1 MGDGSCLTLGGWA
14 VGSFVVYLCVIIGVG
29 LAARRFS
36 SRGIG
41 EFFLGGRR
49 LGTFVVATS
58 AVVSGRSAWL
68 LLGVTGMA
76 YARGASAVWT
86 VVGYIVAELFS
97 FAYLGRRLRRETERS
112 GDLTVPDFFA
122 SRFGGAVFLRVVTAT
137 IILVFMVAYVAAQ
150 IRAGGKALS
159 ASFLHPAGYELTLG
173 GLGLS
178 LDAVTVGALITAV
191 IILAYTVTGGYAA
204 VAINDAIQAVVMLTA
219 LVVVPVVAALRH
231 PTGVIETLAVLS
243 PTLLDPF
250 ALGAGALIGFLG
262 IGLGSP
268 GNPHIL
274 VRYMSI
280 RDPRALARAA
290 FWGTLWN
297 VVMAWGALWI
307 GLVGRAHVPGS
318 LDLPKADPEAIYP
331 VVASMHLPAW
341 AFGLVVASIFAAI
354 LSTADSQLLVAA
366 SCVVRDLGQQTL
378 ARGRALSQRR
388 LVAWSRAAVLVLLAA
403 AVVLGIAVPGLIFTL
418 VLFAW
423 AGLGAS
429 FGPPLLCALYWRRTS
444 RWGVLAGLL
453 SGTLVTVV
461 WKITP
466 ALKGMVYELVPA
478 FAVSMALTVAVSLLT
493 PLTDRERPLTSSPP
507 E

>member
-1 MGDGSCLTLGGWA
+1 MPLSGWA
-14 VGSFVVYLCVIIGVG
+14 LTTFVLYLGLIIGVG

-36 SRGIG
+36 SQGIG

-86 VVGYIVAELFS
+86 VVGYILAELFL
-97 FAYLGRRLRRETERS
+97 FAFLGRRLRRVTEAS
-112 GDLTVPDFFA
+112 GDLTVPDYFA
-122 SRFGGAVFLRVVTAT
+122 SRFGASSMLRVVTAVV
-137 IILVFMVAYVAAQ
+137 ILVFMVAYVAAQ

-159 ASFLHPAGYELTLG
+159 ASFLHAPGYELTWLG
-173 GLGLS
+173 NLPVE
-178 LDAVTVGALITAV
+178 AVTVGALITSA

-204 VAINDAIQAVVMLTA
+204 VAINDAIQAVVILFA
-219 LVVVPVVAALRH
+219 LVVVPLYAAVQH
-231 PTGVIETLAVLS
+231 PTGVLETLSALS
-243 PTLLDPF
+243 PLMLDPM
-250 ALGAGALIGFLG
+250 ALSAGALIGFVG
-262 IGLGSP
+262 IGLGSA

-280 RDPRALARAA
+280 RDGRALSKAA

-307 GLVGRAHVPGS
+307 GLVGRAHFPGS
-318 LDLPKADPEAIYP
+318 ADLPGRDVEAIYP
-331 VVASMHLPAW
+331 LLAQTQLPSVL
-341 AFGLVVASIFAAI
+341 FGLVVASIFAAI

-366 SCVVRDLGQQTL
+366 SCMVRDLGQQTW
-378 ARGRALSQRR
+378 ARGRELSQAR
-388 LVAWSRAAVLVLLAA
+388 LVRWSRLSVLVLLAA
-403 AVVLGIAVPGLIFTL
+403 SVALGLVVPGLVFTL

-429 FGPPLLCALYWRRTS
+429 FGPPLILALYWRSTT
-444 RWGVLAGLL
+444 RWGVLAGLV

-461 WKITP
+461 WRLVPVLK
-466 ALKGMVYELVPA
+466 ALVYELVPA
-478 FAVSMALTVAVSLLT
+478 FALSLVLTVGVSLLT
-493 PLTDRERPLTSSPP
+493 REPALPDREPAPS
-507 E
+507 ED

>member
-1 MGDGSCLTLGGWA
+1 MSLSGWA
-14 VGSFVVYLCVIIGVG
+14 LGTFVVYLCLIIGVG

-36 SRGIG
+36 SQGLG

-76 YARGASAVWT
+76 YTRGASAVWT
-86 VVGYIVAELFS
+86 VVGYILAELVL
-97 FAYLGRRLRRETERS
+97 FAYLGRRLRRVTEAS

-122 SRFGGAVFLRVVTAT
+122 SRFGASTMLRVVTAT
-137 IILVFMVAYVAAQ
+137 VILVFMVAYVAAQ

-159 ASFLHPAGYELTLG
+159 ASFLHAPGYEITWLG
-173 GLGLS
+173 NLS
-178 LDAVTVGALITAV
+178 LDAVSVGALITAA

-204 VAINDAIQAVVMLTA
+204 VAINDAIQAVVILIA
-219 LVVVPVVAALRH
+219 LVLVPTVSVLHH
-231 PTGVIETLAVLS
+231 PTGVLETLSTLS
-243 PTLLDPF
+243 PLMLDPM
-250 ALGAGALIGFLG
+250 ALSVGALIGFVS

-280 RDPRALARAA
+280 REPRALVRAA

-307 GLVGRAHVPGS
+307 GLVGRAHFPGS
-318 LDLPKADPEAIYP
+318 ADLPGRDAEAIYP
-331 VVASMHLPAW
+331 VLAHAHLPSVL
-341 AFGLVVASIFAAI
+341 FGLVVASIFAAI

-378 ARGRALSQRR
+378 AKGRELSQER
-388 LVAWSRAAVLVLLAA
+388 LVKWSRISVFVLLAA
-403 AVVLGIAVPGLIFTL
+403 SVVLGLAMPGLVFTL

-429 FGPPLLCALYWRRTS
+429 LGPPLILSLYWRATT
-444 RWGVLAGLL
+444 RWGVLAGVV

-461 WKITP
+461 WRSTP
-466 ALKGMVYELVPA
+466 ALKAMVYELVPA
-478 FAVSMALTVAVSLLT
+478 FAVSLVLTFGVSLVT
-493 PLTDRERPLTSSPP
+493 RERLRSD
-507 E
+507 

>member
-1 MGDGSCLTLGGWA
+1 MEIGASSMSLSGWA
-14 VGSFVVYLCVIIGVG
+14 VGTFAAYLCLIIGVG

-36 SRGIG
+36 SQGIG

-76 YARGASAVWT
+76 YSRGASAVWT
-86 VVGYIVAELFS
+86 VVGYILAELFL
-97 FAYLGRRLRRETERS
+97 FAFLGRRLRRVTEAS

-122 SRFGGAVFLRVVTAT
+122 SRFGASSMIRVVIALV
-137 IILVFMVAYVAAQ
+137 ILVFMVAYVAAQ
-150 IRAGGKALS
+150 IRAGGKALA
-159 ASFLHPAGYELTLG
+159 ASFLHPPGYEILWLG
-173 GLGLS
+173 KVS
-178 LDAVTVGALITAV
+178 VDAVTLGALITSA

-204 VAINDAIQAVVMLTA
+204 VAINDAIQAVVILAA
-219 LVVVPVVAALRH
+219 LVLVPIVSAASH
-231 PTGVIETLAVLS
+231 PTGVLETLSALS
-243 PTLLDPF
+243 PLMLDPL
-250 ALGAGALIGFLG
+250 ALSAGALIGFVS
-262 IGLGSP
+262 IGLGSV

-280 RDPRALARAA
+280 RDPGALVRAA
-290 FWGTLWN
+290 FWGTFWN

-307 GLVGRAHVPGS
+307 GLIGRAHFPGTA
-318 LDLPKADPEAIYP
+318 DLPGGDVEAIYP
-331 VVASMHLPAW
+331 MVAQAHLPSIL
-341 AFGLVVASIFAAI
+341 FGLVVASIFAAI

-378 ARGRALSQRR
+378 ARGREISPER
-388 LVAWSRAAVLVLLAA
+388 LVRWSRICVLVMLVASVALGLAM
-403 AVVLGIAVPGLIFTL
+403 PGLVFTL

-429 FGPPLLCALYWRRTS
+429 LGPPLILALYWRSTT
-444 RWGVLAGLL
+444 RWGVVAGVL

-461 WKITP
+461 WRTTP
-466 ALKGMVYELVPA
+466 ALKAIVYELVPA
-478 FAVSMALTVAVSLLT
+478 FAVSLALTFVVSLVT
-493 PLTDRERPLTSSPP
+493 REPQLRACGRRS
-507 E
+507 

>member
-1 MGDGSCLTLGGWA
+1 MGTATASMTLSGWA
-14 VGSFVVYLCVIIGVG
+14 LGTFVVYLCLIIGVG

-36 SRGIG
+36 SQGIG

-86 VVGYIVAELFS
+86 VVGYILAELFL
-97 FAYLGRRLRRETERS
+97 FAFLGRRLRRVTEAS
-112 GDLTVPDFFA
+112 GDLTVPDYFA
-122 SRFGGAVFLRVVTAT
+122 SRFGASSMLRVVTAVV
-137 IILVFMVAYVAAQ
+137 ILVFMVAYVAAQ

-159 ASFLHPAGYELTLG
+159 ASFLHAPGYELVWLG
-173 GLGLS
+173 SLS
-178 LDAVTVGALITAV
+178 LDAVTVGALITSA

-204 VAINDAIQAVVMLTA
+204 VAINDAIQAVVILFA
-219 LVVVPVVAALRH
+219 LVVVPIVSAAVH
-231 PTGVIETLAVLS
+231 PTGVLQTLSALS
-243 PTLLDPF
+243 PLMLDPM
-250 ALGAGALIGFLG
+250 ALSVGALIGFVG
-262 IGLGSP
+262 IGLGSA

-280 RDPRALARAA
+280 RDPKALSRAA
-290 FWGTLWN
+290 LWGTLWN

-307 GLVGRAHVPGS
+307 GLVGRAHFPGS
-318 LDLPKADPEAIYP
+318 AELPGGDVETIYP
-331 VVASMHLPAW
+331 LLAHSHLPSIL
-341 AFGLVVASIFAAI
+341 FGLVVASIFAAI

-378 ARGRALSQRR
+378 AKGRELEQAR
-388 LVAWSRAAVLVLLAA
+388 LVRWSRLAVLVLLLAS
-403 AVVLGIAVPGLIFTL
+403 VVLGLTVPGLVFTL

-423 AGLGAS
+423 AGLGAA
-429 FGPPLLCALYWRRTS
+429 FGPPLILSLYWRRTT
-444 RWGVLAGLL
+444 RWGVLAGLV

-461 WKITP
+461 WRVVP
-466 ALKGMVYELVPA
+466 PLKAMVYELVPA
-478 FAVSMALTVAVSLLT
+478 FALSAVLTVGVSLLT
-493 PLTDRERPLTSSPP
+493 REPERPRKD
-507 E
+507 